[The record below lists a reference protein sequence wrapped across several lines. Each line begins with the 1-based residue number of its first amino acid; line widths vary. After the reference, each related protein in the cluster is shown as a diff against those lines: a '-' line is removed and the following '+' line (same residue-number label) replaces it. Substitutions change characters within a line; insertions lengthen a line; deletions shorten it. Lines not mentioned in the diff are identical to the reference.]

1 MDLTPGSFV
10 RRFLQTARGL
20 RWRLTLSYV
29 LFFTVLLSFLGV
41 FFRQTLETI
50 FYDRT
55 KDLLTEEWGAVKGY
69 LRIEKGQLNWY
80 YDPQDP
86 EESTIVGRMQQI
98 FMIADAEGKV
108 MDSSAKYDEL
118 LNPEP
123 PDEIKRILKSQRA
136 SWRLT
141 RTKEGEHVLVRSGLF
156 VDEKR
161 WFYVAIGRSLA
172 EGDKVIDKFTRDYFL
187 LLPLLIVS
195 CSLLGWFVSG
205 RALRPVNDLAR
216 TTKRITGSNLNT
228 QIPRRGTDDEL
239 DRLIDNF
246 NRMIQ
251 RLNDSFTQ
259 TRQFSTDVSHEL
271 RTPLTALRGNL
282 EVALFSANTV
292 EQYRDA
298 VVDALQ
304 DVERLSATIRALL
317 LLSQAESGQLALQK
331 QVLDLA
337 NIIADIVDQFQ
348 IPAEGAHV
356 TLSADIPK
364 ECIVFAD
371 RVQMERLVSNLLSN
385 AIKYTPEGGS
395 VSVKLEALP
404 DNYVE
409 FRIADTGL
417 GIAPDH
423 LPHIFDRFY
432 RVPTMEKSPEKGLGL
447 GLSFVAWIVKA
458 HGGKIDVR
466 SKLGEGTTFSV
477 RLPAGVPPAPV
488 ASAAPAEHGIHEPRT

>member
-1 MDLTPGSFV
+1 MLPKLSSMI
-10 RRFLQTARGL
+10 RPLLQRARGL
-20 RWRLTLSYV
+20 RWRLTLSYI
-29 LFFTVLLSFLGV
+29 LFFTVLLSFIGV
-41 FFRQTLETI
+41 FFRKTLETI
-50 FYDRT
+50 YYDRAH
-55 KDLLTEEWGAVKGY
+55 DLLTEEWAAVKGY
-69 LRIEKGQLNWY
+69 LRVEKGKLNWY
-80 YDPQDP
+80 YDSQDP
-86 EESTIVGRMQQI
+86 EEGLIVGRLQQI
-98 FMIADAEGKV
+98 FMIADATGTQ
-108 MDSSAKYDEL
+108 MDSSSKYDEL
-118 LNPEP
+118 LNPESAE
-123 PDEIKRILKSQRA
+123 EIRRILKSQRA
-136 SWRLT
+136 NWRIT
-141 RTKEGEHVLVRSGLF
+141 RTKDGENVLMRSGLF
-156 VDEKR
+156 IDEKR

-187 LLPLLIVS
+187 LLPVLILS

-216 TTKRITGSNLNT
+216 TAKRITGSNLNT
-228 QIPRRGTDDEL
+228 QIPRRGANDEL
-239 DRLIDNF
+239 DRLIDSF

-298 VVDALQ
+298 IVDALQ

-317 LLSQAESGQLALQK
+317 LLSQAESGQLALQR
-331 QVLDLA
+331 QHLDLA
-337 NIIADIVDQFQ
+337 AIVADIVDQFQ

-356 TLSADIPK
+356 TLSADLPK
-364 ECIVFAD
+364 EAPIFAD

-385 AIKYTPEGGS
+385 SIKYTPTGGKVF
-395 VSVKLEALP
+395 VSLKPAM
-404 DNYVE
+404 DGYVE
-409 FRIADTGL
+409 FRISDTGL

-432 RVPTMEKSPEKGLGL
+432 RVPTAEKSPEKGLGL

-466 SKLGEGTTFSV
+466 SKLREGTTFIV
-477 RLPAGVPPAPV
+477 RLPAETQPAPV
-488 ASAAPAEHGIHEPRT
+488 ASTVPQEIHEPRN